1 MLNKSRFRCS
11 VLSIVTAAVL
21 CGCAKQ
27 PDAESITDAAIAA
40 HGGYRFEA
48 SIIEFEFRGRHFSV
62 ERNGGL
68 FTYTRT
74 FEDSAGTV
82 SDVLSNEGFC
92 REING
97 ERMELSESQVRRLSQ
112 SVNSVVYF
120 ALLPYF
126 LNDAAV
132 QTRYLGKRTVK
143 GKSYHQIEAS
153 FRKQGGGEDYTD
165 LFTYWF
171 HQDKHT
177 MDYLAY
183 GYHRDGGGT
192 RFREA
197 FNQRRI
203 NGILFADYH
212 NYNGAE
218 SDTST
223 VDYDRLFERGELPK
237 VSEIILSDVE
247 VRLSS
252 N

>member
-1 MLNKSRFRCS
+1 MLKKSHFRSS
-11 VLSIVTAAVL
+11 VISVSIATVL

-27 PDAESITDAAIAA
+27 PDAQSITDAAIAA
-40 HGGYRFEA
+40 HGGHRFEA
-48 SIIEFEFRGRHFSV
+48 SIIEFVFRGRHFSV

-68 FTYTRT
+68 FTYKRT
-74 FEDSAGTV
+74 FEDSTGTV
-82 SDVLSNEGFC
+82 SDVLSNEGFF

-97 ERMELSESQVRRLSQ
+97 ERMELAESEVRRLSQ

-132 QTRYLGKRTVK
+132 QTRYLGKRTIN
-143 GKSYHQIEAS
+143 GEPYHQIEAT
-153 FRKQGGGEDYTD
+153 FLKEGGGEDYTD
-165 LFTYWF
+165 VFTYWF

-183 GYHRDGGGT
+183 SYHRDDRGT

-203 NGILFADYH
+203 NGILFADYL
-212 NYNGAE
+212 NYKGAVG
-218 SDTST
+218 DTST
-223 VDYDRLFERGELPK
+223 VDYDRRFERGQLTK
-237 VSEIILSDVE
+237 VSEIILSDIE
-247 VRLSS
+247 VRMSS